1 MKKTILDPNQL
12 GNISR
17 KMSELAVKWPNDAES
32 NKLAALSEKIL
43 RLPKVSLTHDDIA
56 AMRIYLDNC

>member
-1 MKKTILDPNQL
+1 MKKITLDPNAL

-17 KMSELAVKWPNDAES
+17 KMSELALKWPNDAES
-32 NKLAALSEKIL
+32 NQLAALSEKVL
-43 RLPKVSLTHDDIA
+43 RLPKAVLTNEDIA